1 MLKRILIIALFWV
14 VAGEASAAPVASKWD
29 DREQVSV
36 RLVAATDGLGTDGTV
51 RAGIEFQLQP
61 GWKVYWRSPGDA
73 GFPPIPD
80 FAGSENATVGE
91 LAWPAPHRFSVLGL
105 ETLGYKDAVI
115 FPFTLKAEDPTQP
128 ATVKAHVR
136 YLTCDDIC
144 IPYEA
149 DLEMPVP
156 PGGGTLTPLAHS
168 INKFD
173 ALVPKTGADAR
184 LSVDT
189 LTAEVDGDALYLKAK
204 ASSALPLDKPDLF
217 VEGPSSLTYGAPET
231 SLNTDA
237 TGATF
242 RVAVGSYEGLP
253 SDATASL
260 SGTPF
265 TLTIVDGM
273 RASETTLPLTKPS
286 PAEPTDSAPS
296 LALMLAFAL
305 LGGLILNLMPCV
317 LPVLSLKLMGAI
329 KLGAGH
335 PRDVRLGFLT
345 SAAGIVFGFA
355 VLAGALI
362 ALKSVGAGIGWG
374 IQFQQPWFLILMA
387 FAVTLFACNM
397 WGLFEIRL
405 PGAVAD
411 AALAGSGQGGHAGH
425 FMQGVFATLLA
436 TPCSAPFL
444 GTALGFALS
453 RGAGEIALVF
463 ACLGLGLAAPYLLVA
478 AFPSLARLLPKPGP
492 WMKGLRLVLGLA
504 LLGTAV
510 WLAWVLAGSAG
521 TDSALGL
528 AGALAAAVLWFA
540 FRRSNPHIPARLT
553 APLLVVLA
561 AVPLIGAYQGR
572 VVGDE
577 APGVSKSSIAWQTF
591 APDRIPALLAE
602 GKTVF
607 VDVTAD
613 WCITCA
619 VNKRLVLET
628 DQFKEILN
636 KANVVAM
643 QADWTRPDPAI
654 SAYLAS
660 FGRYGIPF
668 NAVYGKDAPDGH
680 ALPEL
685 LTPDN
690 VMTGLKAAAPDM
702 IAGNAQ

>member
-1 MLKRILIIALFWV
+1 MLKRLLMIALFAV
-14 VAGEASAAPVASKWD
+14 VAAETAAAPVASKWD

-36 RLVAATDGLGTDGTV
+36 RLVAATDGLGTDGVV
-51 RAGIEFQLQP
+51 RAGIEFQLKP

-80 FAGSENATVGE
+80 FTESDNATASD
-91 LAWPAPHRFSVLGL
+91 LDWPAPHRFSVLGL
-105 ETLGYKDAVI
+105 ETLGYKDSVI
-115 FPFTLKAEDPTQP
+115 LPFTLTANDPTQP
-128 ATVKAHVR
+128 ATLKTHIR

-149 DLEMPVP
+149 DLEMQVP
-156 PGGGTLTPLAHS
+156 LGGGALTPLAHS

-173 ALVPKTGADAR
+173 ALVPKTGTDAR
-184 LSVDT
+184 LTVEHLSAYV
-189 LTAEVDGDALYLKAK
+189 EGDGLYLVAN
-204 ASSALPLDKPDLF
+204 ARSALPLSQPDLF
-217 VEGPSSLTYGAPET
+217 IEGPASLTYGAPKTTLSADGAE
-231 SLNTDA
+231 
-237 TGATF
+237 ATF
-242 RVAVGSYEGLP
+242 RVALGGYEGSP
-253 SDATASL
+253 SAAVENL
-260 SGTPF
+260 SSAPF

-273 RASETTLPLTKPS
+273 RAVETTLPLGEASAAAATS
-286 PAEPTDSAPS
+286 EPP
-296 LALMLAFAL
+296 LALILAFAL

-329 KLGAGH
+329 KLGGSH
-335 PRDVRLGFLT
+335 PRDVRMGFLA

-362 ALKSVGAGIGWG
+362 ALKSLGAGIGWG

-405 PGAVAD
+405 TGKVVD
-411 AALAGSGQGGHAGH
+411 AALAGSEQGGHAGH

-444 GTALGFALS
+444 GTAVGFALS

-478 AFPSLARLLPKPGP
+478 AFPGLARLLPKPGP
-492 WMKGLRLVLGLA
+492 WMRSLRIVLGLA

-510 WLAWVLAGSAG
+510 WLAFVLAGSAG
-521 TDSALGL
+521 TDAALGL
-528 AGALAAAVLWFA
+528 AGALAATILWFA
-540 FRRSNPHIPARLT
+540 FRQTNPIFAGRLT
-553 APLLVVLA
+553 APLLIVLV
-561 AVPLIGAYQGR
+561 AVPMIGAYQGH
-572 VVGDE
+572 
-577 APGVSKSSIAWQTF
+577 AVSKEGQRASISPITWQAF
-591 APDRIPALLAE
+591 EPGRIPALVAA
-602 GKTVF
+602 GNTVF
-607 VDVTAD
+607 VDITAD

-628 DQFKEILN
+628 EKFTNILN
-636 KANVVAM
+636 KPNVIAM
-643 QADWTRPDPAI
+643 QGDWTRPDPKI

-668 NAVYGKDAPDGH
+668 NAIYGSDAPSGH

-685 LTPDN
+685 LTPDS
-690 VMTGLKAAAPDM
+690 VLAGFKSAAPDV
-702 IAGNAQ
+702 IAAAAQ